1 MGYYSKR
8 RVKSERERHLG
19 RLEVVLVLL
28 CVAAIIALV
37 VWIIS
42 TAGGGALMT

>member
-1 MGYYSKR
+1 M
-8 RVKSERERHLG
+8 VCI
-19 RLEVVLVLL
+19 VVA
-28 CVAAIIALV
+28 VAALVALV